1 MRQAA
6 KIKNIVNISGAV
18 LILALAGSISY
29 ADWKNNNNALTAES
43 NLAASQIIQNE
54 PETNPPGSNIADLQ
68 NQPGVPVLMYHH
80 VGPLPPHPD
89 RIRKDLTVSVA
100 DFTAQMDYLK
110 ANGFKTL
117 TTQQL
122 YDWTK
127 GGFQMPDKP
136 IILTFDDG
144 YKDTFDNA
152 VPILISR
159 GMSGVFGIITEFPGL
174 PDYASWEQ
182 IKAAQQAGMEIVPH
196 TRTHI
201 DLSNRHYSHKD
212 RVSQIQGSFDDIK
225 SHLGTTPA
233 AFIFPYGTYNSDALQ
248 ILKNSPAKIAFTTH
262 FGLFSVKRDL
272 LLEPRVRV
280 HGVEDLARFKS
291 TLFSAK

>member
-1 MRQAA
+1 MRANT
-6 KIKNIVNISGAV
+6 KIKNLITVSGAV

-29 ADWKNNNNALTAES
+29 ADWKNNNDIWTAES
-43 NLAASQIIQNE
+43 NLAVSQIIQNE

-68 NQPGVPVLMYHH
+68 NQPGIPVLMYHH
-80 VGPLPPHPD
+80 VGPLPTHPD

-110 ANGFKTL
+110 ANGFKTV

-127 GGFQMPDKP
+127 GRFVMPDKP
-136 IILTFDDG
+136 IVLTFDDG
-144 YKDTFDNA
+144 YTDTFNNA
-152 VPILISR
+152 VPVLASR

-174 PDYASWEQ
+174 PDYASWDQ

-201 DLSNRHYSHKD
+201 DLKNKHYTHQD
-212 RVSQIQGSFDDIK
+212 RISQIQGSFDDIK
-225 SHLGTTPA
+225 SHLGTTPV

-248 ILKNSPAKIAFTTH
+248 ILKDSPAKIAFTTH
-262 FGLFSVKRDL
+262 FGLFSMKNDL